1 MYADG
6 FAFGQARFLIVMKRR
21 EAALMYNF
29 LANTKRMTMS
39 SMVIALYIVLL
50 YVTQGVSFGPYQIRI
65 ATALYALAFVYPFL
79 VMPMGIANFAANFLF
94 GGLGLLDMAGGCL
107 VGLVTTWLIVQVRLR
122 GWNVW
127 LAALPIWWVPSL
139 GVSLWLSYLFGL
151 PYGMLVASL
160 SAGQFLPAL
169 CGVFLIHALTK
180 AYRVNKEHV

>member
-1 MYADG
+1 
-6 FAFGQARFLIVMKRR
+6 
-21 EAALMYNF
+21 MYNF
-29 LANTKRMTMS
+29 LANTKRMTIS
-39 SMVIALYIVLL
+39 SMVIALYVVLL

-65 ATALYALAFVYPFL
+65 ATVLYALAFVYPFL
-79 VMPMGIANFAANFLF
+79 VVPMGIANFAANFLF